1 MRAYEFLS
9 ERPIEEGASSAET
22 QYNSELGCMLG
33 LIGANATIDELIKGD
48 YNKFLINPNDLVAHA
63 KNGKAKLYNEKTMK
77 NWIARGAAIKNNF
90 PEGALTGKV
99 GWDGVGQGNFGD
111 VADVVFED
119 GTHSGI
125 SIKDTTGIT
134 LFKEGLIQA
143 KPGKMHPNFV
153 QDIEEK
159 LEKGW
164 SEIDTNERTHK
175 AIGFVANFIPS
186 FETAEVAGPPLYGAQ
201 QIPGSDPS
209 LRVGEVSF
217 PMPFY
222 ARSEIIK
229 ASSALTVANQIID
242 KMHEERIIE
251 FEENGLAENPLL
263 SQTNKIEIDKLAEKF
278 AVMRGYPAP
287 IAQLVAE
294 RHDGV
299 LV

>member
-1 MRAYEFLS
+1 VRAYEFLS

-134 LFKEGLIQA
+134 LTNKSPTIIGF
-143 KPGKMHPNFV
+143 
-153 QDIEEK
+153 
-159 LEKGW
+159 EKGGDIFQKL
-164 SEIDTNERTHK
+164 S
-175 AIGFVANFIPS
+175 PS
-186 FETAEVAGPPLYGAQ
+186 
-201 QIPGSDPS
+201 
-209 LRVGEVSF
+209 
-217 PMPFY
+217 
-222 ARSEIIK
+222 
-229 ASSALTVANQIID
+229 
-242 KMHEERIIE
+242 HWEEWKLKIIE
-251 FEENGLAENPLL
+251 
-263 SQTNKIEIDKLAEKF
+263 K
-278 AVMRGYPAP
+278 
-287 IAQLVAE
+287 
-294 RHDGV
+294 V
-299 LV
+299 L